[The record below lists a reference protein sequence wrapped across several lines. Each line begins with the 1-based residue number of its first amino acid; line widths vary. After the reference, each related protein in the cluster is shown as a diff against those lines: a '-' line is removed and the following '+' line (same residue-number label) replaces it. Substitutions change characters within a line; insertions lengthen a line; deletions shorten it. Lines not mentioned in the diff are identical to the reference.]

1 MRISLVIICCSLLQ
15 NNLLGYKIS
24 ENSQKKNQ
32 TLLLDT
38 MENKQSVTLGLS
50 VEGKGKEVEDQNKW
64 KWSLMT
70 QMLTFC
76 R

>member
-1 MRISLVIICCSLLQ
+1 MKTHR
-15 NNLLGYKIS
+15 
-24 ENSQKKNQ
+24 KKNQ